1 MKTRYEINKL
11 KALILYILKESG
23 GTLDFI
29 TLFKKMYYVQQRY
42 LVTYGKPAFSDKF
55 RAVKLGQVPSFTYKA
70 FRSLLDE
77 DTHVS
82 EEMKAFSQAFQV
94 KEVEH
99 VRVVSM
105 REEPDMD
112 DLAVAEVRMID
123 QVLAETQGMT
133 PKKLSDKSHADS
145 AWQNARKR
153 AEDDPSDNYMSLV
166 NIARAG
172 GANKQVLEHIR
183 LTQSFDA
190 FCKL

>member
-55 RAVKLGQVPSFTYKA
+55 RAVKLGPVPSFTYKA

-94 KEVEH
+94 KEVEQPQA
-99 VRVVSM
+99 
-105 REEPDMD
+105 EEEAEQ
-112 DLAVAEVRMID
+112 AVNYISGESEMG
-123 QVLAETQGMT
+123 L
-133 PKKLSDKSHADS
+133 PKVPLSGNV
-145 AWQNARKR
+145 NATLN
-153 AEDDPSDNYMSLV
+153 SG
-166 NIARAG
+166 AG
-172 GANKQVLEHIR
+172 QRG
-183 LTQSFDA
+183 
-190 FCKL
+190 CC

>member
-1 MKTRYEINKL
+1 MKTRYEISKL

-55 RAVKLGQVPSFTYKA
+55 RAVKLGPVPSFTYKA

>member
-55 RAVKLGQVPSFTYKA
+55 RAVKLGPVPSFTYKV

-105 REEPDMD
+105 R
-112 DLAVAEVRMID
+112 
-123 QVLAETQGMT
+123 
-133 PKKLSDKSHADS
+133 
-145 AWQNARKR
+145 
-153 AEDDPSDNYMSLV
+153 
-166 NIARAG
+166 
-172 GANKQVLEHIR
+172 
-183 LTQSFDA
+183 
-190 FCKL
+190 